1 MELRLHNMNVAQ
13 LEKHYEALRNEFWN
27 LFGPLVKDELV
38 AAAKRDLQLN
48 AKGEVH
54 QYAREKLPC
63 FVAGTL
69 VHTKEGLK
77 PIEEICVGDWVL
89 SYPDDQ
95 APPVRWREEGGERW
109 VIFRQEDEYTYR
121 QVTRTFVHE
130 DKPICEVEII
140 DFSNGIETLKVTPDH
155 PFYVKHIGWTPAREL
170 DFTCPLFAESFGNM
184 AVGKVSVTGE
194 RARVYNLEVDE
205 FHTYYV
211 GRLGVWVHNICKF
224 TKLTP

>member
-1 MELRLHNMNVAQ
+1 
-13 LEKHYEALRNEFWN
+13 LRNEFWN

-48 AKGEVH
+48 ANGGVH
-54 QYAREKLPC
+54 QHAREKLPC

-69 VHTKEGLK
+69 VHTKEGMK
-77 PIEEICVGDWVL
+77 PIEEIRVGDWVL
-89 SYPDDQ
+89 SYPEDQ
-95 APPVRWREEGGERW
+95 VPPLHIRKEH
-109 VIFRQEDEYTYR
+109 EYTYR

-130 DKPICEVEII
+130 DKPICEVEVIN
-140 DFSNGIETLKVTPDH
+140 FSKGVEILKVTPDH

-170 DFTCPLFAESFGNM
+170 DFTCPLFAKSFGNM

-194 RARVYNLEVDE
+194 RAHVYNLEVDE

-211 GRLGVWVHNICKF
+211 GQLGVWVHNICKF